1 MSTSE
6 QSHMRTGSQSPRAM
20 ERITIA
26 LDGACSSGLWKRF
39 GRRALCVACKFFL
52 AGCRRAEATPF
63 FGRLARP

>member
-26 LDGACSSGLWKRF
+26 LDGAWQF
-39 GRRALCVACKFFL
+39 GVVEAIWALIAFRRW
-52 AGCRRAEATPF
+52 
-63 FGRLARP
+63 